1 MALTKVAGDILDPG
15 LSIAGV
21 VTATAFDGPFRGGSS
36 SDIIA
41 GIGTFTELDVNGN
54 VDISGNLTVQGDT
67 TTLNTTLRTVEL

>member
-41 GIGTFTELDVNGN
+41 GIITCTELDVNGK
-54 VDISGNLTVQGDT
+54 VKY
-67 TTLNTTLRTVEL
+67 ELHNPSDEKKIKTFLSSHK

>member
-41 GIGTFTELDVNGN
+41 GIITCTELDVNGN
-54 VDISGNLTVQGDT
+54 VDISGNLTVHGTQ
-67 TTLNTTLRTVEL
+67 TTLNLSLIHI